1 MSKARKI
8 SNHEQLTVPSDSY
21 LLLSKH

>member
-1 MSKARKI
+1 MPKARKI